1 MTATETKAGD
11 KRPGQKVM
19 TMLEAITD
27 ALRTEMQNDDRV
39 VVFGEDVGKKGG
51 VFGATMGLH
60 EQFGE
65 QRCFDTPLSECGI
78 VGTAVG
84 MAVYGLRPVAEIQFL
99 DFIYPAFDQI
109 VSEAAKMRYR
119 SGGEYTCPMVIRSP
133 YGGGIRGGHYHSQSS
148 EAYFCHTPGL
158 KVVIPSTP
166 ADAKGLLISSIRD
179 EDPVVFLEPKRI
191 YRHGKGDVP
200 LGEHVVA
207 LGKARIARAG
217 NDVTILCYGAMVPV
231 CEQAADAVAGR
242 SIEILD
248 LRTLVPLDEQAVV
261 DSVRKT
267 GRCVIV
273 QEAPKT
279 CGYGAELA
287 AIVAEKCIEYLEGPV
302 VRVTG
307 FDTPFPYALE
317 HLYMPDSKR
326 VLAGIDK
333 TFHW

>member
-148 EAYFCHTPGL
+148 EAYFAHTPGL
-158 KVVIPSTP
+158 TVVMPATP
-166 ADAKGLLISSIRD
+166 ADTKGLLLASIRHG
-179 EDPVVFLEPKRI
+179 DPVMFLEPKAI
-191 YRHGKGDVP
+191 YRTVKGEVP
-200 LGEHVVA
+200 DGDYVVPI
-207 LGKARIARAG
+207 GKARIAAPG
-217 NDVTILCYGAMVPV
+217 TDLTLVAWGAMTHLAEK
-231 CEQAADAVAGR
+231 CAAVAKEKDI
-242 SIEILD
+242 SVEVID
-248 LRTLVPLDEQAVV
+248 LRTIVPWDRDCVL

-267 GRCVIV
+267 GRLVV
-273 QEAPKT
+273 LHEAPRT
-279 CGYGAELA
+279 GGFGGEIA
-287 AIVAEKCIEYLEGPV
+287 ATVAE
-302 VRVTG
+302 R
-307 FDTPFPYALE
+307 A
-317 HLYMPDSKR
+317 
-326 VLAGIDK
+326 
-333 TFHW
+333 